1 MVSFSHNGSERTTWM
16 GYSFKAK
23 STKPK
28 ATEIRTS
35 FLNFKLQI
43 IRAAQGHDIATL
55 LKKHLAVHFTK
66 GSFFIRIFWQKSC
79 GFRAKVYLIAGDTIQ
94 VSMFFFT

>member
-43 IRAAQGHDIATL
+43 IRVAQGHHIATL

-66 GSFFIRIFWQKSC
+66 GSFLSEFFGR
-79 GFRAKVYLIAGDTIQ
+79 KVVGLGPKYT
-94 VSMFFFT
+94 